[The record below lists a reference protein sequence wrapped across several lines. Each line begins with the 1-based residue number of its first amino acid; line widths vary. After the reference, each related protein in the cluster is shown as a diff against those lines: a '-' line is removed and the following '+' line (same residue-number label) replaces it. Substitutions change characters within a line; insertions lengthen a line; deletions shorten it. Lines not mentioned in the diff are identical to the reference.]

1 MLSVFNI
8 KLISHVLSVKV
19 VIKTL
24 SSKFKIFKL
33 STIIHLITLQ
43 NTLNTKM
50 NTQYPILIV
59 AELLKT

>member
-24 SSKFKIFKL
+24 NSKFKIFKL
-33 STIIHLITLQ
+33 SRIMHLIILQ
-43 NTLNTKM
+43 NTLNTKD
-50 NTQYPILIV
+50 
-59 AELLKT
+59 